1 MYIWGEPLLEIIPNV
16 PVRAPSSC
24 QASAKTC
31 KGSSLWRTEPT
42 VIRERD
48 LWPCCS
54 RWSGG
59 PRFACVFWSQSPGP
73 AVKCPASSVGGGW
86 RASSTATTRD
96 YTESLR
102 GLNPVRSLRPAD
114 ASECKTQRIRRAFI
128 KQIIICCFVL
138 IYFTSHIYICIYI
151 CTTKKRFLL
160 KAHRTL
166 CYHRQN
172 KNCSSAILG
181 IMIKEMKH
189 IY

>member
-31 KGSSLWRTEPT
+31 KGSSLWGTEPT

-48 LWPCCS
+48 LWPRCS
-54 RWSGG
+54 RWLGG
-59 PRFACVFWSQSPGP
+59 PRFACVFWSQSSGP

-114 ASECKTQRIRRAFI
+114 ASECKTQKIRRAFI
-128 KQIIICCFVL
+128 KQIIIIIVSFLFISLVRFKY
-138 IYFTSHIYICIYI
+138 IYARQKTFLVKSSSYTLLSQ
-151 CTTKKRFLL
+151 TK
-160 KAHRTL
+160 
-166 CYHRQN
+166 
-172 KNCSSAILG
+172 
-181 IMIKEMKH
+181 
-189 IY
+189 